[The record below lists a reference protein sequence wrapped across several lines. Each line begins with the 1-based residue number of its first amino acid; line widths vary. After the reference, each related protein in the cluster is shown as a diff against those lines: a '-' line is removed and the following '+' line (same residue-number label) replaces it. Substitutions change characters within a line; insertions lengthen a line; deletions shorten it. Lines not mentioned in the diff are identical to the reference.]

1 MRAEQQPEARAA
13 APRVLPPTTPGPS
26 GLGTTAVLVLVVA
39 VLHFGRE
46 IFIPIALAVLLSFLL
61 APAVRFLRGFLGRV
75 LAVLVTVSVAL
86 GILASM
92 AGVIGIQ
99 VAQLATDLPYYQRA
113 IEQKVLGLQEG
124 ALGRVS
130 ELLNRLN
137 RGAPLR
143 LEQSPKSADMPA
155 RGKQLPPAPSAP
167 KPIPVEIREPPP
179 TPLALT
185 ERLIGPLLQPLAT
198 TVIILVVLIFILMQ
212 RQDLRD
218 RMIRL
223 FGSSDLHRTTAAM
236 DDAARRLSR
245 YFLAQLGVNISFGV
259 IIGCGLWLI
268 GVPSPILWGVVAAIM
283 RFVPYVGA
291 FASAAGPIL
300 LAAAAEP
307 GWSMA
312 LWAATLFL
320 VTEPVIGNG
329 VEPLLYGHS
338 TGMSPIAVVISAL
351 FWTWVWG
358 PVGLL
363 MSTPLTLCL
372 VVLGKHI
379 EHLKFLDVLL
389 GDRPALTPVE
399 NFYQRMLAGDAD
411 EAEEHA
417 EQLLKERSLS
427 SYYDEVALKGLQ
439 MAAADARRGVLQP
452 DQIALINETA
462 RELIEDLDDHEDG
475 DPDPEKAEH
484 QASAN
489 IRSQSEQALPE
500 SRTVTDRVPDPQEL
514 PPLWRGDAPVLCVAG
529 RGPLDEAAAAM
540 MAQLLKKHG
549 LGARVLPH
557 TATKRSRIG
566 ELETEGVAMICVSY
580 LDINGTP
587 SHLRYLLRR
596 LRQRAGDIPVLVG
609 LWPSNDAVLRDE
621 TLRKQ
626 IGADHYVATLHAGV
640 EACLSV
646 AREAA
651 RQASPRAER
660 IREFKAQLN
669 IPTKPKE

>member
-1 MRAEQQPEARAA
+1 MQAANQPEAQPV
-13 APRVLPPTTPGPS
+13 APRVLPPATPGPS

-46 IFIPIALAVLLSFLL
+46 IFIPIALAVLLGFLL
-61 APAVRFLRGFLGRV
+61 APAVGFLRRFVGRI
-75 LAVLVTVSVAL
+75 LAVLVTVFVAL
-86 GILASM
+86 GLLAAV
-92 AGVIGIQ
+92 AGVIGLQ

-130 ELLNRLN
+130 EVLNQLN
-137 RGAPLR
+137 RGAQTR
-143 LEQSPKSADMPA
+143 TEQPTKPADEPA
-155 RGKQLPPAPSAP
+155 SGSNATPPPEAP
-167 KPIPVEIREPPP
+167 KPVPVEVREPPP
-179 TPLALT
+179 TPMALT

-223 FGSSDLHRTTAAM
+223 FGSDDLHRTTAAM

-245 YFLAQLGVNISFGV
+245 YFLAQLGINIAFGV
-259 IIGCGLWLI
+259 LIGSGLWLI
-268 GVPSPILWGVVAAIM
+268 GVPSPVLWGVVAAIM

-307 GWSMA
+307 GWTMA
-312 LWAATLFL
+312 LWTAALFL

-351 FWTWVWG
+351 FWAWVWG

-372 VVLGKHI
+372 IVLGKHI
-379 EHLKFLDVLL
+379 EHLEFLDVLL

-411 EAEEHA
+411 EAEENA

-439 MAAADARRGVLQP
+439 MAADDARRGVLKP
-452 DQIALINETA
+452 DQILLIKETV

-475 DPDPEKAEH
+475 DPDPKQSER
-484 QASAN
+484 QASAD
-489 IRSQSEQALPE
+489 IPSQSEQALPE
-500 SRTVTDRVPDPQEL
+500 SRTVTDRAPGSEEL
-514 PPLWRGDAPVLCVAG
+514 PPLWRGEAPVLCIAG

-549 LGARVLPH
+549 VGARVLPH

-566 ELETEGVAMICVSY
+566 ELEMEGVAMICISY

-609 LWPSNDAVLRDE
+609 LWPSSDAVLRDE
-621 TLRKQ
+621 TVRKQ

-660 IREFKAQLN
+660 IRELKAQLN
-669 IPTKPKE
+669 IPAKPKK

>member
-1 MRAEQQPEARAA
+1 MEAANQPEARSV
-13 APRVLPPTTPGPS
+13 APRVPPPATPGPS

-46 IFIPIALAVLLSFLL
+46 IFIPIALAVLLGFLL

-75 LAVLVTVSVAL
+75 LAVLVTVTVAL
-86 GILASM
+86 GILAAV
-92 AGVIGIQ
+92 AGVIGMQ
-99 VAQLATDLPYYQRA
+99 VAQLATDLPYYQQA
-113 IEQKVLGLQEG
+113 IGQKVQGLQEG

-130 ELLNRLN
+130 ELLNQLN
-137 RGAPLR
+137 RGAR
-143 LEQSPKSADMPA
+143 TRAEQPNKPADEPA
-155 RGKQLPPAPSAP
+155 SGSNATPAPIAP
-167 KPIPVEIREPPP
+167 KPVPVEVREPPP
-179 TPLALT
+179 TPMALT
-185 ERLIGPLLQPLAT
+185 ERLIGPLLEPLAT
-198 TVIILVVLIFILMQ
+198 TVIILVVLVFILLQ

-223 FGSSDLHRTTAAM
+223 FGSDDLHRTTAAM

-259 IIGCGLWLI
+259 LIGCGLWLI
-268 GVPSPILWGVVAAIM
+268 GVPSPVLWGVVAAIM

-291 FASAAGPIL
+291 FASATGPIL

-312 LWAATLFL
+312 LWTAALFL
-320 VTEPVIGNG
+320 VTEPLIGNG

-379 EHLKFLDVLL
+379 EHLEFLDVLL

-439 MAAADARRGVLQP
+439 MAAEDARRGVLEP
-452 DQIALINETA
+452 DQIALINETV
-462 RELIEDLDDHEDG
+462 RELIEDLDDHEDS
-475 DPDPEKAEH
+475 DPDPEKTEH
-484 QASAN
+484 QASAD
-489 IRSQSEQALPE
+489 IPSQAEQALPE

-514 PPLWRGDAPVLCVAG
+514 PPLWRGEAPVLCIAG

-549 LGARVLPH
+549 VGARILPH
-557 TATKRSRIG
+557 TVTKRSRIG
-566 ELETEGVAMICVSY
+566 ELDLEGVAMICVSY
-580 LDINGTP
+580 LDISGTP

-596 LRQRAGDIPVLVG
+596 LRQQAGDIPVLVG

-626 IGADHYVATLHAGV
+626 IGADHVVATLHGGGSLFGRRARSCTAG
-640 EACLSV
+640 
-646 AREAA
+646 
-651 RQASPRAER
+651 
-660 IREFKAQLN
+660 N
-669 IPTKPKE
+669 PTRGEDSRDSRPS

>member
-1 MRAEQQPEARAA
+1 MQPANKLEDQAA
-13 APRVLPPTTPGPS
+13 APRVLPPATPGTS

-46 IFIPIALAVLLSFLL
+46 IFIPIALAVLLGFLL
-61 APAVRFLRGFLGRV
+61 APAVRFLRRFIGRV
-75 LAVLVTVSVAL
+75 LAVLVTVSLALAIVA
-86 GILASM
+86 AV
-92 AGVIGIQ
+92 AGVIGMQ
-99 VAQLATDLPYYQRA
+99 VAQLATDLPYYQRV
-113 IEQKVLGLQEG
+113 IEQKVEGLQKG
-124 ALGRVS
+124 ALGRAS
-130 ELLNRLN
+130 DLLNQLK
-137 RGAPLR
+137 RGARKPD
-143 LEQSPKSADMPA
+143 EQPDRPEDQAPSNSQSAPA
-155 RGKQLPPAPSAP
+155 SSAP
-167 KPIPVEIREPPP
+167 KPVPVEIREPAP

-198 TVIILVVLIFILMQ
+198 TIIILVVLIFILMQ

-236 DDAARRLSR
+236 DDAAGRLSR
-245 YFLAQLGVNISFGV
+245 YFLAQLGINAAFGV
-259 IIGCGLWLI
+259 LIGCGLWLI
-268 GVPSPILWGVVAAIM
+268 GVPSPVLWGVVAALM

-300 LAAAAEP
+300 LAAATEP

-312 LWAATLFL
+312 LWTAALFL
-320 VTEPVIGNG
+320 VTEPLIGNG
-329 VEPLLYGHS
+329 IEPLLYGHS
-338 TGMSPIAVVISAL
+338 TGMSPIAVIVSAL

-379 EHLKFLDVLL
+379 EHLEFLDVLL

-417 EQLLKERSLS
+417 EQLLQERSLS

-439 MAAADARRGVLQP
+439 MAADDARRGVLKP
-452 DQIALINETA
+452 EQIALINETV
-462 RELIEDLDDHEDG
+462 RELIEDLDDHEDV
-475 DPDPEKAEH
+475 DPDPEQGEK
-484 QASAN
+484 QASPD
-489 IRSQSEQALPE
+489 IPSQSEQALPE
-500 SRTVTDRVPDPQEL
+500 SRAVKARAPDPQEL
-514 PPLWRGDAPVLCVAG
+514 PPLWRGEAPVLCIAG

-540 MAQLLKKHG
+540 LAQLLTKHG
-549 LGARVLPH
+549 IGARVLPH
-557 TATKRSRIG
+557 AATKRSRIG
-566 ELETEGVAMICVSY
+566 ELDVEGVAMICISY

-596 LRQRAGDIPVLVG
+596 LRQRAGDLPVLVG

-621 TLRKQ
+621 TLHKQ
-626 IGADHYVATLHAGV
+626 IGADHYVPTLHAGV

-646 AREAA
+646 AREAT
-651 RQASPRAER
+651 QEASPRAER
-660 IREFKAQLN
+660 IRDLKARLN
-669 IPTKPKE
+669 IPPKPKQ

>member
-1 MRAEQQPEARAA
+1 MQAANQPEAQPV
-13 APRVLPPTTPGPS
+13 APRVPPPSTPGPS

-46 IFIPIALAVLLSFLL
+46 IFIPIALAVLLGFLL
-61 APAVRFLRGFLGRV
+61 APAVRFLRRFIGRI
-75 LAVLVTVSVAL
+75 LAVLVTISVAL
-86 GILASM
+86 GILAAL

-113 IEQKVLGLQEG
+113 IEQKVEGLQEG

-130 ELLNRLN
+130 ELLNQLN
-137 RGAPLR
+137 RGAR
-143 LEQSPKSADMPA
+143 TRTEQPTKPADEPA
-155 RGKQLPPAPSAP
+155 SGSHATPAPAAP
-167 KPIPVEIREPPP
+167 KPVPVEVREPPP
-179 TPLALT
+179 APLALT

-198 TVIILVVLIFILMQ
+198 TVIILVVLIFILLQ

-223 FGSSDLHRTTAAM
+223 FGSDDLHRTTAAM

-259 IIGCGLWLI
+259 LIGCGLWLI
-268 GVPSPILWGVVAAIM
+268 GVPSPILWGVVSAIM

-312 LWAATLFL
+312 LWTAALFL
-320 VTEPVIGNG
+320 VTEPLIGNG
-329 VEPLLYGHS
+329 IEPLLYGHS

-379 EHLKFLDVLL
+379 EHLEFLDVLL

-411 EAEEHA
+411 EAAEHA

-439 MAAADARRGVLQP
+439 MAADDARRGALKS

-462 RELIEDLDDHEDG
+462 GELIEDLDDHEDG

-484 QASAN
+484 QASAD
-489 IRSQSEQALPE
+489 IPSQSEQALPE
-500 SRTVTDRVPDPQEL
+500 SRTVADRAPDPQEL
-514 PPLWRGDAPVLCVAG
+514 PPLWRGEAPVLCIAG

-549 LGARVLPH
+549 VGARILPH
-557 TATKRSRIG
+557 TATRRSRIG
-566 ELETEGVAMICVSY
+566 ELDVQGVALICVSY

-587 SHLRYLLRR
+587 SRLRYLLRR

-609 LWPSNDAVLRDE
+609 LWPSNDAALEDE
-621 TLRKQ
+621 TLRDQ
-626 IGADHYVATLHAGV
+626 IGADYYVATLHAGV
-640 EACLSV
+640 EACLTV

-651 RQASPRAER
+651 RQSSPRAER
-660 IREFKAQLN
+660 IRELKAQLN
-669 IPTKPKE
+669 IPTKPKK